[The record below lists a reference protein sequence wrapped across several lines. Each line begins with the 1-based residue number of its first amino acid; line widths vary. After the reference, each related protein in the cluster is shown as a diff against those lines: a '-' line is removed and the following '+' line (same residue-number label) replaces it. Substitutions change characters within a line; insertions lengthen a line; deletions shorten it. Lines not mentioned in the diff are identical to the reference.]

1 MKNPDFD
8 ISRRRLFQMVGI
20 GAVGVAGAGTLASCS
35 RADDSL
41 PEGDRGSFHGAYP
54 YETPPDG
61 HYNMAGAPYAP
72 VPRFTLE
79 GPYRDLI
86 VLPSAY
92 YYWHDKKWEYMLAES
107 SELDAEALTFT
118 VKIRDGLTWSDGEPL
133 TSKDYMT
140 SHWLQWIQ
148 RAASWSSISE
158 IEAPDDTTF
167 VASLSSPSAV
177 IERYILRG
185 NVIASHAADESGKTY
200 GDFADEAAAL
210 FADGKNMD
218 SDEGKT
224 LGTALQEF
232 RPVDLIVSGPFTIDP
247 ERITDTEMTLIRND
261 KGFNADVVK
270 FDRIVVYNGETPSVD
285 PLVQDGSID
294 YATHAF
300 TPSQEKAYQEMGMK
314 ILRPP
319 NYSGPCI
326 FINFAELDEFNDVR
340 ARRALAHAINRADN
354 GAVALGD
361 SGVAVEYMVGF
372 SDIMV
377 PDWLSADALGKLDK
391 YEYDQDKAASL
402 LEEAGWTKDGDTWM
416 TPDGKAAEYTIKYPG
431 DFADW
436 AASGD
441 NAAEQLTAF
450 GIKLT
455 PNPIDF
461 EQYTQEVD
469 LGEFQFAINLW
480 GSSQHPH
487 PHFAFVTDLFLHNTP
502 IAQNIGGD
510 GIAFDLNVETEAYG
524 KLDLEEVVNA
534 AGQGLDEAE
543 QKENVTKA
551 AVAFNELL
559 PILPMFERYGNNP
572 TQEGDGKRVKAFPD
586 ENDPILENAVYAD
599 NSIIMLMITGQLE
612 PGA

>member
-20 GAVGVAGAGTLASCS
+20 GAVGVAGAGTLTACS
-35 RADDSL
+35 RADDSV
-41 PEGDRGSFHGAYP
+41 PEGERGSFHGAYP
-54 YETPPDG
+54 YEQPPDG
-61 HYNMAGAPYAP
+61 HYNMSGAPYAP
-72 VPRFTLE
+72 VPRFMLE

-92 YYWHDKKWEYMLAES
+92 YYWSEKKWEYMLAES
-107 SELDAEALTFT
+107 SEINTDDQTFT
-118 VKIRDGLTWSDGEPL
+118 VKIREGLTWSDGEPL

-148 RAASWSSISE
+148 RAASWSSIAE
-158 IEAPDDTTF
+158 IEAPDETTF
-167 VASLSSPSAV
+167 VAHLSSPSAV

-185 NVIASHAADESGKTY
+185 NIIASHAADENGVTY

-210 FADGKNMD
+210 FADGKDMD
-218 SDEGKT
+218 SDEGKD
-224 LGTALQEF
+224 LGGRLQEF
-232 RPVDLIVSGPFTIDP
+232 RPTGLIVSGPFTIDP
-247 ERITDTEMTLIRND
+247 DRITDTEMSLVRND

-270 FDRIVVYNGETPSVD
+270 FDRIVIYNGETPSVD
-285 PLVQDGSID
+285 PLVQDD
-294 YATHAF
+294 YATHGF
-300 TPSQEKAYQEMGMK
+300 SPSQEKAYQELGMK
-314 ILRPP
+314 ILRGP
-319 NYSGPCI
+319 NYSGPAL
-326 FINFAELDEFNDVR
+326 FLNFKGLTEFNDVR

-354 GAVALGD
+354 GAVSLGD

-372 SDIMV
+372 SDVQV
-377 PDWLSADALGKLDK
+377 PDWLAAEDIDKLDR

-402 LEEAGWTKDGDTWM
+402 LEDAGWTKDGDTWT
-416 TPDGKAAEYTIKYPG
+416 TPDGKAAEYSIKYPG
-431 DFADW
+431 DYADW

-441 NAAEQLTAF
+441 NAAEQLSLF

-469 LGEFQFAINLW
+469 TGEFEFAINVW

-487 PHFAFVTDLFLHNTP
+487 PHFAFVADLFTHNTP

-510 GIAFDLNVETEAYG
+510 GIAFDLEVDTDAYG
-524 KLDLEEVVNA
+524 ELDLEKVVNA

-543 QKENVTKA
+543 QKANVTMA

-559 PILPMFERYGNNP
+559 PIIPMFERYGNNP
-572 TQEGDGKRVKAFPD
+572 TQEGDGKRVKAFPAED
-586 ENDPILENAVYAD
+586 DPILENAAYAD
-599 NSIIMLMITGQLE
+599 NPIVMLMITGQLE